1 MKRNYCIDFIK
12 IVLAI
17 FIALGHFGVQI
28 VSSGM
33 VVICFFIISGYFLV
47 RSYESGKYHEDSLKY
62 TQGRLMRIY
71 PCYVSALLVMIL
83 YEIIFAIINGSLKE
97 KILNIATTILPESI
111 LVQNIGVYDGG
122 INYPLWQRCVH

>member
-47 RSYESGKYHEDSLKY
+47 RSYESRRED
-62 TQGRLMRIY
+62 
-71 PCYVSALLVMIL
+71 
-83 YEIIFAIINGSLKE
+83 
-97 KILNIATTILPESI
+97 
-111 LVQNIGVYDGG
+111 
-122 INYPLWQRCVH
+122 

>member
-47 RSYESGKYHEDSLKY
+47 RSYCNNHPAGKHTGTKY
-62 TQGRLMRIY
+62 WRI
-71 PCYVSALLVMIL
+71 
-83 YEIIFAIINGSLKE
+83 
-97 KILNIATTILPESI
+97 
-111 LVQNIGVYDGG
+111 
-122 INYPLWQRCVH
+122 

>member
-62 TQGRLMRIY
+62 AGKTDAYISMLRK
-71 PCYVSALLVMIL
+71 CSSSDDTV
-83 YEIIFAIINGSLKE
+83 
-97 KILNIATTILPESI
+97 
-111 LVQNIGVYDGG
+111 
-122 INYPLWQRCVH
+122 

>member
-97 KILNIATTILPESI
+97 KNLKHCNNHPA
-111 LVQNIGVYDGG
+111 
-122 INYPLWQRCVH
+122 